1 MYSTAYSHCSKVKYT
16 NCLIDAGQQDPHE
29 FIARNNRRRQL
40 EREQIRSLM
49 RQRLRASAEEAKQFT
64 GGQAF
69 EKLNLSREE
78 CGPNQQNDPS
88 ADAMGAAAAAAAAG
102 GAQKHR
108 NVDEKWLKYVST
120 LSPKVQAQL
129 MAADDDDDEVSLD
142 YVCPICQVAQSEVS
156 LIPCGHRLCMPC
168 EDKLS
173 NCPVC
178 RSHIRGRVFVMH
190 S

>member
-1 MYSTAYSHCSKVKYT
+1 MNTKNDEFEDYSAIFIV
-16 NCLIDAGQQDPHE
+16 DAGQQDPHE

-49 RQRLRASAEEAKQFT
+49 RQRLRASPEEAKQLT

-69 EKLNLSREE
+69 EKLTFSLEE
-78 CGPNQQNDPS
+78 CTPKGQQFERPTGG
-88 ADAMGAAAAAAAAG
+88 MGAAAAAAAAG
-102 GAQKHR
+102 GPRKHR
-108 NVDEKWLKYVST
+108 NADDIWLKYLAT
-120 LSPKVQAQL
+120 LHPNVRAQL
-129 MAADDDDDEVSLD
+129 ESAEDDEEEVSLE
-142 YVCPICQVAQSEVS
+142 YVCPICQVSQSEVS

-168 EDKLS
+168 EEKLS

>member
-1 MYSTAYSHCSKVKYT
+1 MNTDEDDAAILSV
-16 NCLIDAGQQDPHE
+16 DAGQQDPHE

-49 RQRLRASAEEAKQFT
+49 RQRLRASPDEAKQFT

-69 EKLNLSREE
+69 EKLSFSLEE
-78 CGPNQQNDPS
+78 CTPRGQEFERPTGGL
-88 ADAMGAAAAAAAAG
+88 GAAAAASG
-102 GAQKHR
+102 GPQKHR
-108 NVDEKWLKYVST
+108 TTDEVWQRYLASAPPR
-120 LSPKVQAQL
+120 LRAQL
-129 MAADDDDDEVSLD
+129 EAAEEDEDEVSLE
-142 YVCPICQVAQSEVS
+142 YVCPICQVSQSEVS

-168 EDKLS
+168 EERLS